1 MSRIVLT
8 GGNKGIGFEIF
19 KSLRA
24 RGDEVITILRNESS
38 ALQLKKHFSDAT
50 IYLADLNASHEIESV
65 ARDISDRFDCIDT
78 LICNAAISQKGG
90 KGLEKPDHDK
100 WRDMFNVN
108 VLAPYIL
115 TLGLH
120 ERMKKSD
127 AASIA
132 YISSIS
138 GSMQAGK
145 NKGTLP
151 YTLSKAA
158 LNRLSIYMADW
169 LGADHI
175 HVLALEPGWVK
186 TSLTNFA
193 GTLEPQDAAQGI
205 VDVVTRCRDFPTGSF
220 VRYDGTRLDM

>member
-8 GGNKGIGFEIF
+8 GGNKGIGFEVF

-24 RGDEVITILRNESS
+24 RGHEVVAILRNESS
-38 ALQLKKHFSDAT
+38 AFELKKHFSDAT
-50 IYLADLNASHEIESV
+50 IYLADLSISHEVETV
-65 ARDISDRFDCIDT
+65 AHQISERFPSIDT

-100 WRDMFNVN
+100 WRDMFNIN

-120 ERMKKSD
+120 ESMKSSD
-127 AASIA
+127 AACVA

-138 GSMQAGK
+138 GSIQAGK

-151 YTLSKAA
+151 YALSKAA
-158 LNRLSIYMADW
+158 LNRLSVYMAEW
-169 LGADHI
+169 LGRDNI

-186 TSLTNFA
+186 TSLTNFT
-193 GTLEPQDAAQGI
+193 GTLEPHDAAQGI
-205 VDVVTRCRDFPTGSF
+205 VDVVMRCREFQTGSF
-220 VRYDGTRLDM
+220 VRYDGARLDM